1 MLCVVLWRSNL
12 GLWQEAWF
20 ATGFLTRYL
29 IVLPQRNAFVVSLGK
44 GLGLS
49 HCFRTGF
56 AFVLYEHSM
65 NILNYSHRCHHISVI
80 SVISVI
86 SIHFYSFLLWEGWI
100 WRAPLPVLLL
110 GDIWRQGFVLHL
122 LIWFWLWVSRLWQVS
137 IWMSSSWFSL

>member
-49 HCFRTGF
+49 HYCFRTGF
-56 AFVLYEHSM
+56 AFVLCEHSM

-80 SVISVI
+80 SVIS
-86 SIHFYSFLLWEGWI
+86 IHFCFGRDGFDGLHSLCCFLVTFGDVCICLFGFGYGCLSYGKF
-100 WRAPLPVLLL
+100 PFGCLPVDFLCRIKLN
-110 GDIWRQGFVLHL
+110 V
-122 LIWFWLWVSRLWQVS
+122 
-137 IWMSSSWFSL
+137 